1 MCVDMRT
8 LRLLAACVRDLG
20 PAATFGQLPQLLL
33 WSRTVRRLERRK
45 LDELSADGFDAA
57 HGTDTAAI
65 LVGRELGPAVT
76 RGGHLV
82 VHYETTSVAAIALPL
97 DGLGLDFSECVFV
110 DLGCGKGKPLMVAS
124 AYPFRRLIGVD
135 ISPACIA
142 AARRNIARFGP
153 VKIDLSRVELL
164 VREAED
170 FEFPEEPLVLY
181 LYNPFPAAVLER
193 VVANLERSLRERP
206 RPVAIIY
213 VNPHALCAVA
223 RSGLFERRPT
233 IADRM
238 PAAAAGVPPHE
249 RAAVFV
255 TTPAASGAA
264 PDA

>member
-1 MCVDMRT
+1 MRT

-20 PAATFGQLPQLLL
+20 LAATLAQLPQLLL
-33 WSRTVRRLERRK
+33 WSRTVRRLKRRK
-45 LDELSADGFDAA
+45 LEELSADGFDAA

-65 LVGRELGPAVT
+65 LIGRELGPAVT
-76 RGGHLV
+76 RRGHLV
-82 VHYETTSVAAIALPL
+82 VHYETTSVAAIRLPL
-97 DGLGLDFSECVFV
+97 DGLAMDFSECVFV

-153 VKIDLSRVELL
+153 AGIDPSRIELL
-164 VREAED
+164 VGEAED
-170 FEFPEEPLVLY
+170 FEFPPEPLVLY
-181 LYNPFPAAVLER
+181 LYNPFPAAVLEP
-193 VVANLERSLRERP
+193 VVARLEASLRERP

-213 VNPHALCAVA
+213 VNPHALAA
-223 RSGLFERRPT
+223 IERSGLFERSPT

-255 TTPAASGAA
+255 TTPAASAVTPGA
-264 PDA
+264 